1 MKGLIILIAVVLVF
15 VFICIA
21 WSALSLERIDQQL
34 EHWDHIIE
42 QAEK

>member
-21 WSALSLERIDQQL
+21 WSAISLERIDAKL
-34 EHWDHIIE
+34 EHWDQVLE